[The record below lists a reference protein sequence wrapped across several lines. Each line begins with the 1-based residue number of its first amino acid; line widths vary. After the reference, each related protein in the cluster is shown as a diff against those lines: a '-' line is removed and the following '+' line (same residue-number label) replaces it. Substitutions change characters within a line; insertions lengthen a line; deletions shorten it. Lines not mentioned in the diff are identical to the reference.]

1 MWLCNSARELI
12 RENRLEA
19 SGFGLLVVLAALSC
33 ASCGYSLA
41 GRGSFLPASI
51 KTVGIPTFTNTT
63 AYFEIGQILTEK
75 VRSEF
80 IGRGK
85 YRILPEATGVD
96 ALLTGQVTS
105 VSVAPASFTGQ
116 QQASRYIITMTA
128 SIELKDV
135 QTDTVLWNNPSMSFQ
150 DEYDA
155 ATAVDVTDPTAF
167 FGQESNAVQRVTT
180 DFARAVVSAIL
191 EAF

>member
-1 MWLCNSARELI
+1 MWLCNNASEPT

-33 ASCGYSLA
+33 ASCGYALA

-85 YRILPEATGVD
+85 YRILPESTGVD
-96 ALLTGQVTS
+96 ALLTGQITG